1 MKIYNSYKK
10 DLKNLKKLHESI
22 RAIGINI
29 EELTLDKYKEI
40 KFVEKI
46 MTQIY
51 DAEAAMVGKDA
62 KKLT

>member
-1 MKIYNSYKK
+1 LKIYNSYKK